1 VKLSLDRNW
10 GNGSSVLGATIRLEA
25 FGDAHN
31 NILAVKDV
39 LLNGPAREAGFIPF
53 SDFIIGTREIAFKSL
68 EEFAKYV
75 EVNKGQEIRL
85 WIYNIETESVRE
97 VPLTP
102 NN

>member
-1 VKLSLDRNW
+1 MVKLHLTRDW

-53 SDFIIGTREIAFKSL
+53 
-68 EEFAKYV
+68 
-75 EVNKGQEIRL
+75 
-85 WIYNIETESVRE
+85 
-97 VPLTP
+97 
-102 NN
+102 